1 MSYSPKLSV
10 TVYCLHISCKKV
22 FCFQRQIVVLSFN
35 LLQRACTLSQER
47 SLSIQFAHQG
57 KSPLGCVTLNTSSCA
72 NFEPSLAAGAPF
84 ARLKLNLR
92 KHSSVVDDLPP
103 QRDVD
108 KNDTCLILGLV
119 DRLQYISRILSI
131 SLFCL
136 LRMLSISIKGSASF
150 HEECLSQYW
159 INTNLTFKT

>member
-1 MSYSPKLSV
+1 MIHFFEEVSLFRFKTPGKFEQ
-10 TVYCLHISCKKV
+10 V
-22 FCFQRQIVVLSFN
+22 FFFLRQIVVLSFN

-92 KHSSVVDDLPP
+92 KHSSVIDDLPP

-119 DRLQYISRILSI
+119 DRLNYISRALSI
-131 SLFCL
+131 SLEPD
-136 LRMLSISIKGSASF
+136 SF
-150 HEECLSQYW
+150 REPQHIGTKVVEICVH
-159 INTNLTFKT
+159 TC